1 MHGTNKKPQHMIH
14 VSFDLV
20 DNFIPRLP
28 KQRAINEDC
37 TVKRICV
44 APSLRSALMAIPK
57 AGQVVHTLKRIG
69 LPVILHAYYLNSDS
83 VLMSE
88 QISSKVPDALF
99 TGEMWLTDVP
109 QSVYRVDYELVDSYV
124 PELTDLYGVKE
135 RFVVCSTFRKVKYQ
149 SNWRNFAYKVAK
161 DPEIAEAFLEEKPQ
175 MSFRR
180 FIEQLDDTIL
190 QSLDIELQE
199 VEE

>member
-1 MHGTNKKPQHMIH
+1 MRGTNKASQRMVH

-20 DNFIPRLP
+20 DKFVPRLP

-37 TVKRICV
+37 TIERICV

-57 AGQVVHTLKRIG
+57 AGQVVHTLKRLG
-69 LPVILHAYYLNSDS
+69 LPVILHAYYLDSDS
-83 VLMSE
+83 VLMPE
-88 QISSKVPDALF
+88 QIRSKVPDALF

-109 QSVYRVDYELVDSYV
+109 QSVYRVDYELIDSYV
-124 PELTDLYGVKE
+124 PELTDLYGAKE

-149 SNWRNFAYKVAK
+149 SNWHNFAYKVAK
-161 DPEIAEAFLEEKPQ
+161 DPEIAEAFLEEKLQ

-180 FIEQLDDTIL
+180 FIELLDDKLL